1 MDKLTLR
8 QRAEKASNKWVKAVR
23 ERSGTVPTH
32 PEWNAW
38 VHRWM
43 RDNQRS
49 QSDASGETVDPDG
62 NLAGPEF
69 GDGPEF
75 AGWAER
81 SQPSGEGK

>member
-1 MDKLTLR
+1 VNLQAWIVFVYVAGLVTGYGTRMY
-8 QRAEKASNKWVKAVR
+8 QENKWFRNGLSIK
-23 ERSGTVPTH
+23 
-32 PEWNAW
+32 
-38 VHRWM
+38 
-43 RDNQRS
+43 RS

-81 SQPSGEGK
+81 SQPSGEAK